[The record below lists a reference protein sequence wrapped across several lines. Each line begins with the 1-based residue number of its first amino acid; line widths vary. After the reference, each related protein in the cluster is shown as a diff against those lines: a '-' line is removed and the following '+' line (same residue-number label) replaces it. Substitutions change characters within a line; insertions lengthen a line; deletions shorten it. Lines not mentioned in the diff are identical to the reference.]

1 MLSRINRPA
10 SSLPHVLVRTLFVL
24 GLILVTLPDERSLQA
39 EGSRNLFDNP
49 VEQAGYRPFLE
60 WHATLTT
67 AGVPRQST
75 IKAFVRAGEE
85 IFIGSSVMGFGQGDV
100 IIRAPADPPGTWPPR
115 ADARR
120 CTQRANGVAGYG
132 LIENL
137 AQEIA
142 GPQPAA
148 GGYVPCVV
156 SAAETTAAGDG
167 IWEFD
172 FISANPDAPPNNNPS
187 PPIRITEEWAGRVA
201 DRQNHTIAAWDVSVR
216 QPPGPGGAPGAE
228 IPGRVFANYLALNMG
243 GNAGNG
249 NPLDVGL
256 YSQFYILTYDGYGY
270 QVDMN
275 GIDPFG
281 FIFFANTKG
290 ITDLAGR
297 PIYRSLQLTGGNLD
311 QTIPPG
317 YTIYNP
323 RLPDNF
329 ATNDITH
336 KIFFDLNGP
345 DPTMPTRA
353 RSASGETWLL
363 TAPQPP
369 PQPANLTFVG
379 KEGTPGQ
386 AGTNPLGG
394 YFIFE
399 NTGGTSYTL
408 IIDINRDGIF
418 GNANDRTLNG
428 PADNGTNRVYWD
440 GLDGAGVRAP
450 AGPLSFGARLQVNR
464 GEVHFPFID
473 VENHPN
479 GHRLQRVRP
488 PAAAGDPDPSLVY
501 YNDAYNY
508 TGSGAYDFSPCAA
521 GDAPPPPDRAAVA
534 DPRCYGTPL
543 DARRVLEGTPSVA
556 PGIPGAHRWTTAA
569 GGTTTQGFG
578 DRRLIDTWA
587 YLPSAP
593 VTVTGQVVLAEADL
607 SVEKSQS
614 PPTLTPGGTVTY
626 TVVVRNAGP
635 SPAIGARVR
644 DEIPAAVTGVTWT
657 CAVTAGTGRCG
668 AAAGAGNL
676 IETTV
681 DLNPGAAIT
690 YTIVGRLNPDAAGTL
705 SNTAQV
711 RRPNDNTDPDLSNN
725 TATNVAPIATV
736 ADLELNKTLASP
748 PPLRANSVVTFTV
761 TLRNRGPGQAT
772 GVTVSDRLPDGLR
785 FERASTTRGSYDPAT
800 GVWTVGTLARNE
812 VATLTIAAFWDG
824 RPVANTAR
832 VDTSDTPDPD
842 STPGND
848 DPNEDDQ
855 SSVRLPPTV
864 ADLELT
870 KRVNAP
876 RVNVGANATFTI
888 EVLNRGPDQATG
900 VRVSDRLPIG
910 LGFVSATPS
919 QGSYD
924 PNSGRWDVGTLDPN
938 GRATLTLVVTVLGPG
953 PFVNI
958 AQVSASDQY
967 DPDSTPN
974 NDVPTEDDQGFAVV
988 AGDLADL
995 SLVKT
1000 VDNRQP
1006 RVGEAIVYTVLLR
1019 NDGPSAATGVEVADR
1034 LPAGLEYL
1042 GHAASQGSYDPA
1054 SGRWSVGSVPA
1065 GGAATLRI
1073 TARVLSFAR
1082 IVNTA
1087 EVTRSDQP
1095 DPDSTPGNNDPTE
1108 DDQSSAALDPQSA
1121 DLSLT
1126 KRASTTRPSLGGE
1139 VTFTIELLNSGPAV
1153 ATGVRVTE
1161 RLPEGLTYLRHT
1173 TSQGSYAPATG
1184 IWEVGRV
1191 EIDTPATLVITARVD
1206 RAGPLT
1212 NLAEITSSD
1221 QPDPDSTPGNG
1232 QPGEDDGS
1240 SVTVQS
1246 PLADLSVSKR
1256 AVQPRPDAAGEVGYV
1271 IGVHNA
1277 GPNIATG
1284 VRVGENLPPGATLI
1298 SATPSQGTY
1307 AAGVWDVGALGVGQ
1321 SATLAIVIR
1330 VSGSPPFVNTVEVI
1344 ASDLPDP
1351 DSTPNNGNPNE
1362 DDFAS
1367 VSLPSGVIDLE
1378 LDQAPVQAIGKLN
1391 DGALLR
1397 INLVN
1402 RGPDTATDVEV
1413 ENLLPPELAFV
1424 SAAPSQGAYDPRTG
1438 RWTVGTL
1445 PPNGAAFLLITTRV
1459 LPGDNRE
1466 ITNFAQVSRANE
1478 FDIDS
1483 TPGNRPVPV
1492 RVEDDE
1498 DVRRFN
1504 PLTAVMLRRFT
1515 ATRTPSG
1522 VLVEWETGVEF
1533 NTSGFYLYRSSD
1545 GARATASRVTPT
1557 LIVARGGSSGARY
1570 SFLDTG
1576 ATPGGAYTYW
1586 LVEVER
1592 GGQTNEY
1599 GPITTVNGNLVW
1611 LPVLRR

>member
-1 MLSRINRPA
+1 MLPRINRPA
-10 SSLPHVLVRTLFVL
+10 SPLARVVVRLVALL
-24 GLILVTLPDERSLQA
+24 SLILMALPGARSLQA
-39 EGSRNLFDNP
+39 EGSRNLFDDP
-49 VEQAGYRPFLE
+49 VESVGYRAFLE
-60 WHATLTT
+60 WQSTLTT
-67 AGVPRQST
+67 AGIPRQST
-75 IKAFVRAGEE
+75 IKAFARAGEQ

-100 IIRAPADPPGTWPPR
+100 IIRAPNDPPGTWPPR
-115 ADARR
+115 LDARR
-120 CTQRANGVAGYG
+120 CTQRGTGTYG

-137 AQEIA
+137 AQELA
-142 GPQPAA
+142 GPQPAP

-172 FISANPDAPPNNNPS
+172 FISANPDAPPGNNPS
-187 PPIRITEEWAGRVA
+187 PPILANEEWAGRVA
-201 DRQNHTIAAWDVSVR
+201 DRQNFSIAAWDVSVR
-216 QPPGPGGAPGAE
+216 APGPGGAAGPE

-243 GNAGNG
+243 GNANNG
-249 NPLDVGL
+249 NPPTVGL
-256 YSQFYILTYDGYGY
+256 YSRFYILTYDGYGY

-281 FIFFANTKG
+281 FIFFANTRG

-297 PIYRSLQLTGGNLD
+297 PIYRSVQLVGSNLD
-311 QTIPPG
+311 QTLPPG
-317 YTIYNP
+317 FTIYNP

-329 ATNDITH
+329 VTNAVTH

-345 DPTMPTRA
+345 DPTLPA
-353 RSASGETWLL
+353 SAPSASGTTWLL

-369 PQPANLTFVG
+369 PQPANLRFVG
-379 KEGTPGQ
+379 EEGTPGQ

-394 YFIFE
+394 YFIFD
-399 NTGGTSYTL
+399 NPGATSYTL
-408 IIDINRDGIF
+408 ILDINRDGVF
-418 GNANDRTLNG
+418 GNANDRTING

-440 GLDGAGVRAP
+440 GLDGNGARVP
-450 AGPLSFGARLQVNR
+450 AGTQSFSAQLRLNR

-473 VENHPN
+473 VENHQN
-479 GHRLQRVRP
+479 GHRLLRVRP
-488 PAAAGDPDPSLVY
+488 PSGPGDPDPGLVY
-501 YNDAYNY
+501 YDDAYNY
-508 TGSGAYDFSPCAA
+508 TGSGAYDFSLCAA
-521 GDAPPPPDRAAVA
+521 TDAPPPPDRAQVA
-534 DPRCYGTPL
+534 DPRCYGAPL
-543 DARRVLEGTPSVA
+543 DARRVLQGTPSVA
-556 PGIPGAHRWTTAA
+556 PGLPGAHRWTTAA
-569 GGTTTQGFG
+569 GGTFTQGFG
-578 DRRLIDTWA
+578 DRRLIDTWT
-587 YLPSAP
+587 YLPSTP
-593 VTVTGQVVLAEADL
+593 VTLTGQVVLAEADL
-607 SVEKSQS
+607 SVEKSHS
-614 PPTLTPGGTVTY
+614 PPTLTPGENVTY

-635 SPAIGARVR
+635 SPAVGARVR
-644 DEIPAAVTGVTWT
+644 DDVPAAVTGVTWT
-657 CAVTAGTGRCG
+657 CAVTVGVGRCG
-668 AAAGAGNL
+668 DAAGAGNL
-676 IETTV
+676 IETSV
-681 DLNPGAAIT
+681 DLDPGAAIT
-690 YTIVGRLNPDAAGTL
+690 YTIVGRLNPDAEGAL
-705 SNTAQV
+705 SNTAVV
-711 RRPNDNTDPDLSNN
+711 RRPNDNTDLDLSNN
-725 TATNVAPIATV
+725 TATNIAPIAVV

-761 TLRNRGPGQAT
+761 TLRNRGPGRAT
-772 GVTVSDRLPDGLR
+772 GVAVSDRLPDGLR
-785 FERASTTRGSYDPAT
+785 FESASPTRGSYDPAT
-800 GVWTVGTLARNE
+800 GVWTVGTMARDE
-812 VATLTIAAFWDG
+812 VASLTIAALWNG
-824 RPVANTAR
+824 QPVVNTAQ
-832 VDTSDTPDPD
+832 VSESNTPDPD
-842 STPGND
+842 SAPGNN

-855 SSVRLPPTV
+855 SSVRLPPNV

-876 RVNVGANATFTI
+876 RVNVGANATFTL
-888 EVLNRGPDQATG
+888 EVFNRGPDQATG

-924 PNSGRWDVGTLDPN
+924 PNSGRWDVGALAPN
-938 GRATLTLVVTVLGPG
+938 GRATLTLVATVLGTG

-1000 VDNRQP
+1000 VDNPQP
-1006 RVGEAIVYTVLLR
+1006 RVGDTIVYTVLLR
-1019 NDGPSAATGVEVADR
+1019 NAGPSTATGVEVTDR

-1042 GHAASQGSYDPA
+1042 GHDTSQGAYDPA
-1054 SGRWSVGSVPA
+1054 SGRWAVGSVPA

-1073 TARVLSFAR
+1073 NARVLSFAR

-1087 EVTRSDQP
+1087 EVTGSDQP
-1095 DPDSTPGNNDPTE
+1095 DPNSTPGNSDPNE
-1108 DDQSSAALDPQSA
+1108 DDQSSVALDPQSA

-1126 KRASTTRPSLGGE
+1126 KRANTTRPSLGGE
-1139 VTFTIELLNSGPAV
+1139 VTYTIELINSGPSV
-1153 ATGVRVTE
+1153 ATSVRVTE

-1191 EIDTPATLVITARVD
+1191 EIDVPVTLTLTARVD

-1212 NLAEITSSD
+1212 NLAEITNSD
-1221 QPDPDSTPGNG
+1221 QPDPDSVPGNN
-1232 QPGEDDGS
+1232 QPGEDDRS
-1240 SVTVQS
+1240 TVTVQS

-1256 AVQPRPDAAGEVGYV
+1256 AVEPRPSATGEVGYV

-1277 GPNIATG
+1277 GPDIATG

-1298 SATPSQGTY
+1298 SATPGQGTY
-1307 AAGVWDVGALGVGQ
+1307 AAGVWEVGTLGVGQ
-1321 SATLAIVIR
+1321 SATLGVVIR
-1330 VSGSPPFVNTVEVI
+1330 VSGSPPYVNTVEVI

-1378 LDQAPVQAIGKLN
+1378 LDQEPVRVIGRLS
-1391 DGALLR
+1391 DGALLQ

-1402 RGPDTATDVEV
+1402 RGPDVATGVEV
-1413 ENLLPPELAFV
+1413 EDLLPPELGFV

-1438 RWTVGTL
+1438 RWTVGVL

-1498 DVRRFN
+1498 DVRTFSR
-1504 PLTAVMLRRFT
+1504 LTPITLKRFT
-1515 ATRTPSG
+1515 AIQKPSG
-1522 VLVEWETGVEF
+1522 VLVEWETGVEI
-1533 NTSGFYLYRSSD
+1533 NTLGFYLYRSSD
-1545 GARATASRVTPT
+1545 GARATASRVMPN
-1557 LIVARGGSSGARY
+1557 LLAARGSSSGGERY

-1576 ATPGGAYTYW
+1576 AMPGGGHTYW

-1599 GPITTVNGNLVW
+1599 GPLTPINPTMIW

>member
-1 MLSRINRPA
+1 AR
-10 SSLPHVLVRTLFVL
+10 
-24 GLILVTLPDERSLQA
+24 
-39 EGSRNLFDNP
+39 
-49 VEQAGYRPFLE
+49 
-60 WHATLTT
+60 
-67 AGVPRQST
+67 RQRQMC
-75 IKAFVRAGEE
+75 IRDR

-100 IIRAPADPPGTWPPR
+100 IIRAPNDPPGAWPPR
-115 ADARR
+115 PDARR
-120 CTQRANGVAGYG
+120 CTQRANGVPGYG

-142 GPQPAA
+142 GPQPAP

-172 FISANPDAPPNNNPS
+172 FISANPNAPPDNNPV
-187 PPIRITEEWAGRVA
+187 PPILANEEWSGRLA
-201 DRQNHTIAAWDVSVR
+201 DRQNFTIAAWDVSVR
-216 QPPGPGGAPGAE
+216 APGPGGAE

-249 NPLDVGL
+249 NPTTVGL
-256 YSQFYILTYDGYGY
+256 YSRFYILTYDGYGY

-297 PIYRSLQLTGGNLD
+297 PIYRSIQLTGSNLD
-311 QTIPPG
+311 QSLPPG

-329 ATNDITH
+329 ATNDVTH
-336 KIFFDLNGP
+336 KIFFDVNGP
-345 DPTMPTRA
+345 DPALPA
-353 RSASGETWLL
+353 SAPSASGQTWLL
-363 TAPQPP
+363 TTPQPP
-369 PQPANLTFVG
+369 PQPPGVTFVG
-379 KEGTPGQ
+379 EEGTPGR

-394 YFIFE
+394 FFIFD
-399 NTGGTSYTL
+399 NPGGTSYTL
-408 IIDINRDGIF
+408 ILDINRDGIF
-418 GNANDRTLNG
+418 GNANDRTING
-428 PADNGTNRVYWD
+428 AADNGTNRVYWD
-440 GLDGAGVRAP
+440 GLDGDGVRVP
-450 AGPLSFGARLQVNR
+450 AGPQSFGAQLRLNR

-473 VENHPN
+473 VENHQN
-479 GHRLQRVRP
+479 GHRLLRVRG
-488 PAAAGDPDPSLVY
+488 PAGTADLDPSLIY

-508 TGSGAYDFSPCAA
+508 TGSGAYDFSLCAA
-521 GDAPPPPDRAAVA
+521 TDAPPPPDRARVA
-534 DPRCYGTPL
+534 DPRCYGAAL
-543 DARRVLEGTPSVA
+543 DARRVLQGAPSVA
-556 PGIPGAHRWTTAA
+556 PGLPGAHRWTTAT
-569 GGTTTQGFG
+569 GGTSTQGFG
-578 DRRLIDTWA
+578 DRRLIDTWT
-587 YLPSAP
+587 YLPSPP
-593 VTVTGQVVLAEADL
+593 VTLTGQLVLAEADL
-607 SVEKSQS
+607 SVEKSHS

-644 DEIPAAVTGVTWT
+644 DDVPAAVTGVTWT
-657 CAVTAGTGRCG
+657 CAVTVGTGRCG
-668 AAAGAGNL
+668 NAAGSGNL

-681 DLNPGAAIT
+681 DLDPGAAIT
-690 YTIVGRLNPDAAGTL
+690 YTIVGRLNPDAEGTL
-705 SNTAQV
+705 VNTALV
-711 RRPNDNTDPDLSNN
+711 RRPNDNTDPNLSNN
-725 TATNVAPIATV
+725 TATDVAPIATV
-736 ADLELNKTLASP
+736 ADLELTKTLASP

-761 TLRNRGPGQAT
+761 ALRNRGPGRAT
-772 GVTVSDRLPDGLR
+772 GVAVTDQLPAGLS
-785 FERASTTRGSYDPAT
+785 FASAATTKGSYDSAT
-800 GVWTVGTLARNE
+800 GVWTVGTMVRDE
-812 VATLTIAAFWDG
+812 VASLTIAAVWNG
-824 RPVANTAR
+824 QPTVNTAQ
-832 VDTSDTPDPD
+832 VSASDTPDPD
-842 STPGND
+842 STPGNN

-855 SSVRLPPTV
+855 SSVRLPPNV

-888 EVLNRGPDQATG
+888 ELVNRGPDQATG

-910 LGFVSATPS
+910 LGYVSATPS

-924 PNSGRWDVGTLDPN
+924 PGSGRWDVGTLAPN

-1000 VDNRQP
+1000 VDNPQP
-1006 RVGEAIVYTVLLR
+1006 RVGDEIVYTLTLR
-1019 NDGPSAATGVEVADR
+1019 NAGPSAATGVEVTDR
-1034 LPAGLEYL
+1034 LPAGLAYL
-1042 GHAASQGSYDPA
+1042 GHVPSQGAYDPA

-1073 TARVLSFAR
+1073 NARVLSFAR

-1095 DPDSTPGNNDPTE
+1095 DPNSTPGNSDPTE
-1108 DDQSSAALDPQSA
+1108 DDQSSVALDPQGA

-1126 KRASTTRPSLGGE
+1126 KRANTTRPSLGGE
-1139 VTFTIELLNSGPAV
+1139 VTFTIELINLGPSA
-1153 ATGVRVTE
+1153 ATSVRVTE
-1161 RLPEGLTYLRHT
+1161 RLPQGLTYLRHT

-1184 IWEVGRV
+1184 VWEVGRV
-1191 EIDTPATLVITARVD
+1191 EIEAPVTLTLTARVD

-1212 NLAEITSSD
+1212 NLAEITNSD
-1221 QPDPDSTPGNG
+1221 QPDPDSVPGNN
-1232 QPGEDDGS
+1232 QPGEDDS
-1240 SVTVQS
+1240 STVTVQS
-1246 PLADLSVSKR
+1246 PVADLSVSKR
-1256 AVQPRPDAAGEVGYV
+1256 AVEPRPSATGEVGYV
-1271 IGVHNA
+1271 IGLHNA
-1277 GPNIATG
+1277 GPDVATG
-1284 VRVGENLPPGATLI
+1284 VRVGENLPPGATLV

-1307 AAGVWDVGALGVGQ
+1307 AAGVWEVGTLGAGQ
-1321 SATLAIVIR
+1321 SATLALVVR
-1330 VSGSPPFVNTVEVI
+1330 LSGSPPYVNTVEVI

-1378 LDQAPVQAIGKLN
+1378 LDQDPVRAIGKLN

-1402 RGPDTATDVEV
+1402 RGPDVATGVEV
-1413 ENLLPPELAFV
+1413 ENLLPPELGFV
-1424 SAAPSQGAYDPRTG
+1424 SAAPSQGAYDPQTG
-1438 RWTVGTL
+1438 RWTVGVL
-1445 PPNGAAFLLITTRV
+1445 PPNGVAFLLLTTRV

-1483 TPGNRPVPV
+1483 TPGNRPLPV

-1498 DVRRFN
+1498 DVRTFSR
-1504 PLTAVMLRRFT
+1504 LTPVTLKRFT
-1515 ATRTPSG
+1515 AIQTPSG
-1522 VLVEWETGVEF
+1522 VQVEWETGVEI
-1533 NTSGFYLYRSSD
+1533 NTLGFYLYRSSD
-1545 GARATASRVTPT
+1545 GTRATAGRVTPS
-1557 LIVARGGSSGARY
+1557 LVAARGSSSGGERY
-1570 SFLDTG
+1570 SFLDT
-1576 ATPGGAYTYW
+1576 AAMPGGAYTYW

-1592 GGQTNEY
+1592 GGQTSEY
-1599 GPITTVNGNLVW
+1599 GPLTPINPTLVW